1 MFIYTQE
8 DIDNSR
14 IRVSKDSGM
23 PSPIRNQ
30 GFLLPHFLNPTE
42 SS

>member
-1 MFIYTQE
+1 MFIYIQE

-14 IRVSKDSGM
+14 IWVSKDSGI

-30 GFLLPHFLNPTE
+30 GFLLSHFLNPTE
-42 SS
+42 ST